1 MKKSFIEQMKE
12 KLEERKKSLEK
23 ELKSFAQKSE
33 VSQKDW
39 QTLYPHFDGGN
50 IGEEAN
56 EVEEYESL
64 LPIEYTLELRL
75 KDVNLAL
82 EKINLSTKLEVN
94 TERSQSIKKD
104 KYGICEKC
112 GRKISKERL
121 KIFPEARTCSKCK

>member
-1 MKKSFIEQMKE
+1 
-12 KLEERKKSLEK
+12 
-23 ELKSFAQKSE
+23 
-33 VSQKDW
+33 
-39 QTLYPHFDGGN
+39 
-50 IGEEAN
+50 
-56 EVEEYESL
+56 